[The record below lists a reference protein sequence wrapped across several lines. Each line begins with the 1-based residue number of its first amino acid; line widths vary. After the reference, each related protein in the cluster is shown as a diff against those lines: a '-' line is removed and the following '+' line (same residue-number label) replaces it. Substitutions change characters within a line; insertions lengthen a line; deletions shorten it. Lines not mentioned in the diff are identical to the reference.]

1 MSGKTIGFIGGGR
14 ITRVFLGG
22 WARAG
27 QMPASVVVSDT
38 DSAVLARL
46 KQEHGIVD
54 TVANN
59 SAAAAQDVVF
69 VALHPPVISDALGQ
83 VQSSLKSGAIVVSLA
98 PKLTIAKLAEMLDGF
113 DRLARII
120 PNAPSIVGAGFNP
133 LAFSSA
139 LPESE
144 RDVVRGLLR
153 PLGKCCETAEE
164 KLEAYALITGMG
176 PTYFWPLLY
185 ELIALGVSFGLSRS
199 EAESGVKHMLSGTVN
214 TMLES
219 GLSAGG
225 VQDLV
230 PVKPLA
236 DVEQMILEAYRT
248 KLKAVFDKIK
258 P

>member
-1 MSGKTIGFIGGGR
+1 M
-14 ITRVFLGG
+14 
-22 WARAG
+22 
-27 QMPASVVVSDT
+27 VVSDI
-38 DSAVLARL
+38 DAGVLASL
-46 KQEHGIVD
+46 KQSYGAIEIA
-54 TVANN
+54 ANDN
-59 SAAAAQDVVF
+59 ARAAAQNVVF
-69 VALHPPVISDALGQ
+69 VALHPPVIPDALAK
-83 VQSSLKSGAIVVSLA
+83 VKSSLTAGAIVVSLA
-98 PKLTIAKLAEMLDGF
+98 PKWTIAKLIGMLDGF

-133 LAFSSA
+133 LAFSGTLA
-139 LPESE
+139 ESE
-144 RDVVRGLLR
+144 RDVVRGLLH

-199 EAESGVKHMLSGTVN
+199 EAESAVQHMLSGTVN

>member
-1 MSGKTIGFIGGGR
+1 MSDKTVGFIGGGR

-27 QMPASVVVSDT
+27 QMPASVIVSDT
-38 DSAVLARL
+38 DAAVLACL
-46 KQEHGIVD
+46 KQSHGAVE
-54 TVANN
+54 TVTDN
-59 SAAAAQDVVF
+59 SLAAAQDVVF
-69 VALHPPVISDALGQ
+69 VALHPPVIADALGQ
-83 VQSSLKSGAIVVSLA
+83 VKASLKPAAILVSLA
-98 PKLTIAKLAEMLDGF
+98 PKLTFAKLTGMLNGF
-113 DRLARII
+113 DRLTRVI

-139 LPESE
+139 LPQSD
-144 RDVVRGLLR
+144 RDVVLDLLA
-153 PLGKCCETAEE
+153 PLGECCEAAEE

-185 ELIALGVSFGLSRS
+185 ELIALGETFGLNRP
-199 EAESGVKHMLSGTVN
+199 EAESGVKHMLSGTVAA
-214 TMLES
+214 MLES
-219 GLSAGG
+219 GLPAGG

-236 DVEQMILEAYRT
+236 DVEQVILDAYRT
-248 KLKAVFDKIK
+248 KLRAVFQKIK